1 MRPIG
6 NTKETIAAAQA
17 ASPFL
22 RGLVRRFPN
31 WPEEYESAGP
41 DTFLKPALAEPKDD
55 VAAELRQARAR
66 TAFGVAVA
74 DLSGTFALTQTV
86 SALSDFAD
94 HAVRA
99 ALADAFE
106 ARTGSADTSGLAVVA
121 LGKLGSRELNYSSD
135 IDLLY
140 LFDGERIACRKGED
154 PGEAAQRTVRQMGET
169 LQRRTKE
176 GYVAR
181 VDLRLRP
188 DAESFGLATPIRR
201 AEIYYQSEALTW
213 ERAALIKARVIAGDE
228 ALGAEFLN
236 AVRPFVWRR
245 ALDYTAVQ
253 SIEDMSL
260 RIRDHFEGA
269 ERFGPGFD
277 VKRGRGGIREIEFFT
292 QAHQLIFAG
301 REPNLRVADT
311 REALRRLA
319 AAGRVEEAHYQ
330 SLSDAYEALRHTEHR
345 LQMIDDQQTH
355 AIPQRKEEREALA
368 HLSGFRRFADL
379 ASHLKPKIETARDLY
394 TGLLETAERPP
405 VPRGRA
411 LSDWLTEQKL
421 PARKEFQSMIER
433 WRGGG
438 LKALRSEAAQREL
451 ERALPVV
458 VRAFGQ
464 LTTPQNALRRF
475 DDFLGRVPTATR
487 VFSLLAANPPIAE
500 VLAKVMGHAPRLAS
514 AFARHPDLLDVLI
527 GGAADPLD
535 PAGDL
540 DQELGAQLARAGSM
554 EAALDTLRHW
564 SRDHRFRIGVRLIE
578 RRLHPLAAAR
588 AYSDVADA
596 VIAGALRLVSD
607 EFAEDYGR
615 VPGGEPVVLA
625 FGRYGGRALTEE
637 SDLDLVFLY
646 SGSHDA
652 HSNGDKPHSAT
663 VYFNRL
669 FQRLVSALT
678 VPTAVGPL
686 YEVDTRLRPSGAQG
700 ALVVSIDSFAGYQ
713 TGNAWSWE
721 HMALTRARV
730 VAGEDDASE
739 AAAAAIRAGLMRPHD
754 ADKLRGEVTSMRAD
768 MHAAHPKTG
777 PLDVKRGAGGL
788 IDLEFVVHYLQL
800 TRKAGLDPDLRKAL
814 DALIAEHAL
823 PPEMLE
829 AHDLMQSF
837 LVVMRLVGE
846 EATGRHSAVTRDLV
860 AKICGLDNWSALTS
874 ALADAQ
880 RTVKS
885 EWNRYLGEKSQ

>member
-1 MRPIG
+1 MRPVGKASEAIERAR
-6 NTKETIAAAQA
+6 TV
-17 ASPFL
+17 SPFL
-22 RGLVRRFPN
+22 RGLMRRFPD
-31 WPEEYESAGP
+31 WPQAYEASGP
-41 DTFLKPALAEPKDD
+41 EHFLAPALEQPEGD
-55 VAAELRQARAR
+55 VAAALRIARAR
-66 TAFGVAVA
+66 TAFGVAIA
-74 DLSGTFALTQTV
+74 DLSGTFSLSQTV
-86 SALSDFAD
+86 AALSAFAD
-94 HAVRA
+94 HAVQT
-99 ALADAFE
+99 ALASAFE

-140 LFDGERIACRKGED
+140 LFDGERLNGRKGEE
-154 PGEAAQRTVRQMGET
+154 PAEAAQRTVRHLGET
-169 LQRRTKE
+169 LQRRTKD

-188 DAESFGLATPIRR
+188 DAESFSLATPIRR

-213 ERAALIKARVIAGDE
+213 ERAALIKARVIAGDP
-228 ALGAEFLN
+228 ALGAEFLD

-292 QAHQLIFAG
+292 QAHQLIFGG

-311 REALRRLA
+311 RQALQGLA
-319 AAGRVEEAHYQ
+319 AAGRIPEDRYQ
-330 SLSDAYEALRHTEHR
+330 TLATAYEALRHTEHR
-345 LQMIDDQQTH
+345 LQMLDDQQTH
-355 AIPQRKEEREALA
+355 EIPARKEDREALA
-368 HLSGFRRFADL
+368 RLFGFERFSEL
-379 ASHLKPKIETARDLY
+379 ASELKPRIAEARKLY
-394 TGLLETAERPP
+394 DGLLESAERPT
-405 VPRGRA
+405 VPRGRS
-411 LSDWLTEQKL
+411 LESWLAEQKL
-421 PARKEFQSMIER
+421 PARKEFEAMIRR
-433 WRGGG
+433 WRDGGV
-438 LKALRSEAAQREL
+438 KALRSEAAQREL

-458 VRAFGQ
+458 IGAFGK

-500 VLAKVMGHAPRLAS
+500 VLAKVMGHAPRLA
-514 AFARHPDLLDVLI
+514 AQLARHPELLDVLI

-535 PAGDL
+535 PAGDVHE
-540 DQELGAQLARAGSM
+540 ELAAQIARTSSM
-554 EAALDTLRHW
+554 EAALDTLRRW

-578 RRLHPLAAAR
+578 GRLGPLAAAR

-596 VIAGALRLVSD
+596 IVAAALRLESD
-607 EFAEDYGR
+607 DFARRHGR

-646 SGSHDA
+646 SGDYEAQSD
-652 HSNGDKPHSAT
+652 GPKPHSAP

-669 FQRLVSALT
+669 FQRVVSALT
-678 VPTAVGPL
+678 VPTAAGPL

-700 ALVVSIDSFAGYQ
+700 ALAVSIDSFADYQ
-713 TGNAWSWE
+713 ARNAWSWE
-721 HMALTRARV
+721 HMALTRARI
-730 VAGEDDASE
+730 VAGQAHARISATE
-739 AAAAAIRAGLMRPHD
+739 AIRRGLDRQHD
-754 ADKLRGEVTSMRAD
+754 PDRLRAEVTAMRAD
-768 MHAAHPKTG
+768 MHAAHPKEG

-788 IDLEFVVHYLQL
+788 IDLEFVVHYVQL
-800 TRKAGLDPDLRKAL
+800 TRKIGFDPDLRGAL
-814 DALIAEHAL
+814 GALIEEGAL
-823 PPEMLE
+823 PPAMLD
-829 AHDLMQSF
+829 AHDHMQRF

-846 EATGRHSAVTRDLV
+846 EATGRHSSITRDLV
-860 AKICGLDNWSALTS
+860 AKICKLEDWAALKA
-874 ALADAQ
+874 ALAEAE
-880 RTVKS
+880 RTVRTQWK
-885 EWNRYLGEKSQ
+885 RYLGDKIK